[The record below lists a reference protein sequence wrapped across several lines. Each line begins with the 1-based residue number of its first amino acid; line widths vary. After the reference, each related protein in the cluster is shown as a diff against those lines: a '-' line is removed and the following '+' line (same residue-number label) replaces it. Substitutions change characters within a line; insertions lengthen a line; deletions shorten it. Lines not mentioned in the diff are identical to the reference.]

1 MRFPVHSGL
10 RLLVVAVI
18 VCSPLLR
25 PAAQAEAA
33 VPDYPIPEGHFFTQ
47 TSPAG
52 GGGFSVVDDGQAAIW
67 SEFRRLGGVD
77 AVGYPISRRFIW
89 NGYVTQAMQRVVFQW
104 RPETRQ
110 VAFVNV
116 FDLLTD
122 AGRDDWLRVVRSVPR
137 PLPGDFDAGKTAE
150 QAQRDRLAL
159 LDDNPAIRSAYL
171 GVAGDPVA
179 LNGLPTSRVQD
190 MGANFTLR
198 AQRVV
203 YQQWKVD
210 VPWAARGE
218 VTVALGG
225 SIAAEA
231 GLLPATTLGPEP
243 RRADAPVD
251 GANLLAPV
259 SKLRPLLT
267 EYIPPD
273 LAETQGIATTRP
285 GILLRLPV
293 LQALRAMNTEART
306 AGIELTVVSA
316 YRSYNEQAGL
326 FRFYTEGMGEAE
338 AARISAQPGHSEHQ
352 LGTAIDFTSP
362 EVRYTLE
369 QDFGATAE
377 SRWLRANAARF
388 GFVMS
393 YPEGKEPVT
402 GFAYE
407 PWHYRFVGVEAA
419 TSVAS
424 SGLTLREYLDRN
436 ATE

>member
-1 MRFPVHSGL
+1 
-10 RLLVVAVI
+10 
-18 VCSPLLR
+18 
-25 PAAQAEAA
+25 
-33 VPDYPIPEGHFFTQ
+33 
-47 TSPAG
+47 
-52 GGGFSVVDDGQAAIW
+52 W
-67 SEFRRLGGVD
+67 SK
-77 AVGYPISRRFIW
+77 
-89 NGYVTQAMQRVVFQW
+89 TQANMQSS
-104 RPETRQ
+104 
-110 VAFVNV
+110 
-116 FDLLTD
+116 LLN
-122 AGRDDWLRVVRSVPR
+122 
-137 PLPGDFDAGKTAE
+137 
-150 QAQRDRLAL
+150 
-159 LDDNPAIRSAYL
+159 DNPAIRSAYL
-171 GVAGDPVA
+171 SVAGDPVA

-231 GLLPATTLGPEP
+231 GLLPAATLQPEP

-251 GANLLAPV
+251 GANPLAPV

-267 EYIPPD
+267 EFVPPD
-273 LAETQGIATTRP
+273 LVETQGVATTRP
-285 GILLRLPV
+285 GILMRLPV
-293 LQALRAMNTEART
+293 LLALRAMNAETRT

-316 YRSYNEQAGL
+316 YRSFGEQAAL
-326 FRFYTEGMGEAE
+326 FRFYTEQMGEAE

-362 EVRYTLE
+362 EIRYTLE

-377 SRWLRANAARF
+377 SRWLRANATQF
-388 GFVMS
+388 GFVLS
-393 YPEGKEPVT
+393 YPEGQEAVT

-407 PWHYRFVGVEAA
+407 PWHYRYVGVDAA
-419 TSVAS
+419 AAVAA